1 MGPWDPNGPDPEPA
15 VYPTQVSVRRYKKL
29 NVATLSHGAMGAAK
43 DCSWLAYPL
52 AAKGWVVVG
61 VNHFGESWRYGRQN
75 IDPSSVTRVW

>member
-1 MGPWDPNGPDPEPA
+1 
-15 VYPTQVSVRRYKKL
+15 
-29 NVATLSHGAMGAAK
+29 MGAAK
-43 DCSWLAYPL
+43 DCSWLDYPL